1 MKRRIALLGAALLGV
16 LALALP
22 AGAAAPFRETF
33 AESGSEPIP
42 CDGFD
47 AILERTITGRVTVY
61 LDNDGNPLR
70 AQVYATMAGSV
81 VNSVSGKSVA
91 LRGHIHVIDDFDSG
105 VATWTGP
112 VFLANDPG
120 RGSVITD
127 TGRISF
133 LGDEVVFEAGPH
145 QVIEQGAAVFCAAVA

>member
-1 MKRRIALLGAALLGV
+1 MKRRIAVLGAALLGV

-33 AESGSEPIP
+33 AESGSEPVP

-47 AILERTITGRVTVY
+47 AILERIITGRVSVY
-61 LDNDGNPLR
+61 FDNDGIPLR
-70 AQVYATMAGSV
+70 AQVDATMAGSV
-81 VNSVSGKSVA
+81 VNVVSGKSVV

-112 VFLANDPG
+112 VFLANDRS

-127 TGRISF
+127 TGRVSF
-133 LGDEVVFEAGPH
+133 LEDEIVFEAGPH
-145 QVIEQGAAVFCAAVA
+145 QAIEQGAAVFCAAVA